1 MSSNFGGM
9 SSSRS
14 NEEISSTLWKIS
26 SGKNGDKYLTF
37 SGNATRVTADD
48 ENQNLANS
56 NTQIRVYKMRWYI
69 LAVICF
75 ANIANAINWINFSSI
90 ADFTGEFYQVGYDA
104 VNYLSLSYLI
114 IAIPAGFF
122 SFWLI
127 DNFGVRTS
135 INLGAWFNF
144 LGSCIRV
151 VSSIDSANGVALVSS
166 PYKYTVLMIGQC
178 FCALAQPFIMFV
190 TTKFANTWFG
200 ENQRALANTLALGS
214 NTVGILIGAF
224 ISPQIVNSSVSFV
237 SQMCLLNLI
246 SCVVS
251 IFPAIMACFIT
262 RSTPPSPP
270 SYSAMINTR
279 QTETNDSNEY
289 LLNEDATERLIQAP
303 TFKENFRIYLSHI
316 AKLLK
321 SKDFLILLFSFGLS
335 LGLFNALTTLIEQI
349 ICVRGYSDDDAGYFG
364 GAMIVSGIVGSILAG
379 VILDKTKRFEELAKI
394 CFAMS
399 SLSSIFFCILQL
411 YDNDKSVIYYLILI
425 SFCLIGFFGLPLL
438 PICMEMSI
446 ECVYPIPE
454 ATSTGLLFIGGQ
466 IFGIIMIILYPKV
479 STKLDPNSYAYISV
493 QKCGSSDTFSNST
506 MSTTTSSPDSL
517 DVLDFKIPLFSQ
529 TILLNVIS
537 LFFIVFFKCAYLRLR
552 SEREKLAEQILNSAR
567 Q

>member
-1 MSSNFGGM
+1 M

-37 SGNATRVTADD
+37 SGNATRVAVDD
-48 ENQNLANS
+48 ENQNLSNS

-151 VSSIDSANGVALVSS
+151 VSSIDSANGVALVSP

-224 ISPQIVNSSVSFV
+224 ISPQIVNSSVTFV

-279 QTETNDSNEY
+279 QTETNDTNEY
-289 LLNEDATERLIQAP
+289 LLNEDASERLIQTP
-303 TFKENFRIYLSHI
+303 TFKENFKIYLSHI

-479 STKLDPNSYAYISV
+479 STKLDPNSYTYISV
-493 QKCGSSDTFSNST
+493 QKCGTSDTFSNST
-506 MSTTTSSPDSL
+506 MSTTTASPDSL

-537 LFFIVFFKCAYLRLR
+537 LFFIMFFKCAYLRLR